1 MIPRP
6 LPTTTST
13 FRDIIDG
20 GYIYIDKTEYIYN
33 LARLSK
39 GAWFLSRPRRFGK
52 SLFVSTLEELF
63 RGNRALFKGLWIDS
77 SDYDWEEYAVI
88 RFDFNLAPQ
97 YSASELEF
105 NLKYYLSLNA
115 DNHNVELP
123 DGPSSIQFIHL
134 IRTLSKERQVVILID
149 EYDKPLIENLD
160 NLNAAREILK
170 ALKGFYGIV
179 KAMDRHIRMSFITGI
194 SKFSKVGIF
203 SDLNNLSDLSMR
215 DEFAT
220 AFGLTESE
228 IRHNLAEYITLL
240 AEKEGVGEDEL
251 MDKIRQWYNGFRF
264 SPEGENVYNPFSTLN
279 LFDHR
284 RFSNF
289 WFESGSPS
297 FLIKLIQQENYTVEN
312 LNDMTVPEL
321 SFSTYEIDQLDVLP
335 LLFQTGYLTI
345 KSYDASTQNYRL
357 GYPNYEVENA
367 FMTYLLDA
375 VTNTQKAI
383 SLTYV
388 DKLIQALKDNDLTQF
403 FDTIKIFFAN
413 IDYDL
418 HLKNEKYYQSI
429 FFLVFKL
436 MGLRINAEVKTNAGR
451 IDAVA
456 EVENRLYIFEFKI
469 DQSAATALQ
478 QIHDNDY
485 ARKYQGQSKAV
496 TGVGINFNTE
506 LRTIDDWDSIEIT

>member
-1 MIPRP
+1 MPKF
-6 LPTTTST
+6 LPTSTST
-13 FRDIIDG
+13 FADIING
-20 GYIYIDKTEYIYN
+20 GFLYIDKTKYVYE
-33 LARLSK
+33 LVRQPK

-63 RGNRALFKGLWIDS
+63 RGNRELFKDLWIDD
-77 SDYDWEEYAVI
+77 SDYGWEEHAVI
-88 RFDFNLAPQ
+88 RFDFNLFPQ
-97 YSASELEF
+97 YSADELRF
-105 NLKYYLSLNA
+105 NIKQYLKFNA
-115 DNHNVELP
+115 QNYGIELD
-123 DGPSSIQFIHL
+123 DGPAHIQFGEL

-149 EYDKPLIENLD
+149 EYDKPLIDNLD
-160 NLNAAREILK
+160 NLDAAREILK
-170 ALKGFYGIV
+170 ALKGFYGVI

-194 SKFSKVGIF
+194 SKFSKVGVF
-203 SDLNNLSDLSMR
+203 SDLNNLRDLSMR

-228 IRHNLAEYITLL
+228 IRLNLAEYITLL
-240 AEKEGVGEDEL
+240 AKKEGLGEDEL
-251 MDKIRQWYNGFRF
+251 MDKIRQWYNGFCF

-297 FLIKLIQQENYTVEN
+297 FLIKLIQKENYTVEN

-345 KSYDASTQNYRL
+345 KSYDSSTQNYRL

-375 VTNTQKAI
+375 VTNTQQAI

-388 DKLIQALKDNDLTQF
+388 DKLIQALKDNNLAQF
-403 FDTIKIFFAN
+403 FDTVKIFFAN

-436 MGLRINAEVKTNAGR
+436 MGLRINAEVKTNVGR

-456 EVENRLYIFEFKI
+456 ELEDRIYIFEFKI
-469 DQSAATALQ
+469 DQTAEAALR

-485 ARKYQGQSKAV
+485 ARKYQGQSKPI

-506 LRTIDDWDSIEIT
+506 LRTVDDWDTIEIT